1 MKKIILN
8 LLIFLLMIAIG
19 IGAAQLLK
27 KNKKAITHD
36 ASVMES
42 KPVDVMT
49 VRKQAFSAHVTAYG
63 HIEPSIVLQGKAELS
78 GKVSYIHPELE
89 PGGSIAK
96 GTVVVRIDPD
106 DYQFSLK
113 QTEADLISSRASLD
127 QLKQEQLSTSR
138 SLKLAND
145 NLRFGL
151 QELKRVQGIWQKRLI
166 SRSALDQEEQ
176 KVIQLRQSVS
186 DFEGK
191 LATYRSRLN
200 SAKANISRSKEQ
212 VKGKETTLGRT
223 EIRMPFD
230 ARISSV
236 NVQEGQFTPVGGTL
250 FEAIDTKGVEVNAAI
265 PIRQMSV
272 LLSSLKGKTVTL
284 DPSNM
289 NKTIQSLQ
297 LQAQVSLIGGNEKA
311 VWQGRIV
318 RFSESIDP
326 VRRTIGI
333 TIAIDNPYENVIIG
347 QRPPLLKGMYVAV
360 EISAPAYDAI
370 VIPRHAVHLGR
381 AYVLDSNQQL
391 AIRALQIRSAQAET
405 VVVEQGLEEGDQL
418 IINDLIPVIE
428 GMPLVAIPSS
438 THPDSKPTEQP
449 TELPIEQSTE
459 QPKSK
464 QGAE

>member
-19 IGAAQLLK
+19 IGAAKLLK

-36 ASVMES
+36 ASVMAS
-42 KPVDVMT
+42 KPVDVIT
-49 VRKQAFSAHVTAYG
+49 VRKQAYSAHVTAYG
-63 HIEPSIVLQGKAELS
+63 HIEPTIVLQGKAELS

-151 QELKRVQGIWQKRLI
+151 LELKRVQGIWQKRLI

-297 LQAQVSLIGGNEKA
+297 LQAQVSLVGGNEKA

-318 RFSESIDP
+318 RFSGID
-326 VRRTIGI
+326 
-333 TIAIDNPYENVIIG
+333 
-347 QRPPLLKGMYVAV
+347 
-360 EISAPAYDAI
+360 
-370 VIPRHAVHLGR
+370 
-381 AYVLDSNQQL
+381 
-391 AIRALQIRSAQAET
+391 
-405 VVVEQGLEEGDQL
+405 
-418 IINDLIPVIE
+418 
-428 GMPLVAIPSS
+428 
-438 THPDSKPTEQP
+438 
-449 TELPIEQSTE
+449 
-459 QPKSK
+459 
-464 QGAE
+464 

>member
-8 LLIFLLMIAIG
+8 LLIFLVMIAIG
-19 IGAAQLLK
+19 IGAAKLLK
-27 KNKKAITHD
+27 KNKKSITHD
-36 ASVMES
+36 TSAMEA
-42 KPVDVMT
+42 KPVDVIT
-49 VRKQAFSAHVTAYG
+49 ISKQAFSAHVIAYG

-138 SLKLAND
+138 SLKLAKD
-145 NLRFGL
+145 NLRFGM
-151 QELKRVQGIWQKRLI
+151 QELKRVRGIWNKRLI
-166 SRSALDQEEQ
+166 SRSALDLEEQ
-176 KVIQLRQSVS
+176 KVIQLRSSVS
-186 DFEGK
+186 DLEGK
-191 LATYRSRLN
+191 LATYRSRLD
-200 SAKANISRSKEQ
+200 SAKAIISRSKEQ

-236 NVQEGQFTPVGGTL
+236 NVQKGQFTPIGGTL
-250 FEAIDTKGVEVNAAI
+250 FEAIDTDGVEVNAAI
-265 PIRQMSV
+265 PIRQMRI
-272 LLSSLKGKTVTL
+272 LLSSLNGKTVTL

-289 NKTIQSLQ
+289 NKAIQSLR
-297 LQAQVSLIGGNEKA
+297 LEATVSLVGGSAKA
-311 VWQGRIV
+311 VWEGRVI
-318 RFSESIDP
+318 RFAESIDP

-333 TIAIDNPYENVIIG
+333 TIAIDKPYENVIIG

-360 EISAPAYDAI
+360 KISAPAYDAI

-381 AYVLDSNQQL
+381 AYIMDDKEQL
-391 AIRALQIRSAQAET
+391 AIRTLQIRSEQGET
-405 VVVEQGLEEGDQL
+405 VVVEQGLEVGEQL
-418 IINDLIPVIE
+418 IVNDLIPVIV
-428 GMPLVAIPSS
+428 GMPLVAIKSKL
-438 THPDSKPTEQP
+438 DSQP
-449 TELPIEQSTE
+449 T
-459 QPKSK
+459 SK
-464 QGAE
+464 KGAK